1 MNDFREILNQKL
13 LDTELES
20 IFSAIDSSII
30 AISKETGYDIANDK
44 NNFCLIVS
52 SQSIPIGK
60 FTYGNKL
67 KEIANDSTNA
77 NTNRPLKDRLG
88 EYTRDYLRRFRTFL
102 TELREKSSREG
113 EAEFRETQN
122 IISSAK
128 SREGMVYKRGEIS
141 ERDSTGFILER
152 RGSITNQRS
161 LDGGIRGNPSL
172 LSESL
177 QTIDTSKTFSQTY
190 KITNSYEAVTIPM
203 DEILLK
209 LGYKYKR
216 EKSTKRNFTMENEN
230 GDLVVVSRMPNEHY
244 LYFNP
249 FNDLDK
255 GNIYNFCKNRGV
267 SLKDIL
273 HNNTFECNHKLQYT
287 DPKEKNNTSFKAV
300 GDFEKFSSAKD
311 SDYLRK
317 RGISKNISNSFNIRL
332 DNHNNICFPHYILTE
347 LPSIQKGEKNKA
359 ILQQS
364 GYTAKLRNPLT
375 KDREGNSLT
384 PNKYIKSI
392 CYGNKGLEILKH
404 QELKLSQIENII
416 ITESSIDSLSLFELK
431 SSKNKDIRLDNTLLC
446 ATGGNK
452 NEAISRTL
460 KYLSDKT
467 EKNTKFILGMDNDE
481 KGQYFT
487 EQLKEILKGREII
500 HLQSEL
506 KDFNDD
512 LKATKIIQEEKL
524 DLDINKSLKESLEY
538 KICKILKE
546 LKNQRITPEQKERHI
561 NEIENIK
568 ALKPL
573 NNIQNRMYE
582 DILKERKIKLTK

>member
-1 MNDFREILNQKL
+1 MNEFREILNQKL

-20 IFSAIDSSII
+20 IFSVIDSSII
-30 AISKETGYDIANDK
+30 AISKETGYDIVNDK

-52 SQSIPIGK
+52 KQSTPIGK
-60 FTYGNKL
+60 FTYGNKI
-67 KEIANDSTNA
+67 KEIANDPTNA
-77 NTNRPLKDRLG
+77 NTNRPLKDRLR
-88 EYTRDYLRRFRTFL
+88 EYTDLYLRRMGSTLRERRTR
-102 TELREKSSREG
+102 ELRE
-113 EAEFRETQN
+113 TQE
-122 IISSAK
+122 ILSSAK

-177 QTIDTSKTFSQTY
+177 RTIDTSKTFSQTY

-230 GDLVVVSRMPNEHY
+230 GDLVVISRMPNEHY

-255 GNIYNFCKNRGV
+255 GNIHSFCKNRGV

-287 DPKEKNNTSFKAV
+287 DPKEKNNASFKAV
-300 GDFEKFSSAKD
+300 ADFEKFSSAKD
-311 SDYLRK
+311 SDYLEK

-347 LPSIQKGEKNKA
+347 LPSIQKGEKNKV

-364 GYTAKLRNPLT
+364 GYTSKLRNPLT

-416 ITESSIDSLSLFELK
+416 ITESSIDSLSLFELN
-431 SSKNKDIRLDNTLLC
+431 SSKNNDIRLDNTLLC

-452 NEAISRTL
+452 NEAISKTL
-460 KYLSDKT
+460 QYLSDKT

-500 HLQSEL
+500 HLEPQL

-512 LKATKIIQEEKL
+512 LKAIKILKEGKL
-524 DLDINKSLKESLEY
+524 DLDIDKNLKQSLEY
-538 KICKILKE
+538 KTCKILKE
-546 LKNQRITPEQKERHI
+546 LKNQKITPQEKQKCI
-561 NEIENIK
+561 NEVEAIK
-568 ALKPL
+568 TLKPL
-573 NNIQNRMYE
+573 NAIQTRMYE
-582 DILKERKIKLTK
+582 EILKGRELQLLR